1 MPREV
6 KKLGAWENFLDE
18 PVNNYQI
25 YAHNQER
32 INQGGTVEN
41 DVFENPTFDYEV
53 CFVAGTQILMA
64 DGSTKPIE
72 QIRPG
77 DQVLAADHLKPEEK
91 PTAAKVVRFFDNG
104 EKEVVKLI
112 FNGQNA
118 ESEEI
123 ICTPEHPF
131 YVIGKGWVCAKDLQF
146 DNFCLSANGEKIAFV
161 SKENLDEKQCVYNF
175 EVENLHTYFVGS
187 NSVVSVLAHNWC
199 LFGEEFV
206 MPWSPE
212 ASWALSDTISL
223 YSRMGTRAVVGTA
236 SGAAAGAATG
246 AVVGAG
252 VGVVAGG
259 AGAVPGAGAGATT
272 GAIGGGISG
281 FISAAMAPSY
291 ETLGETVVNSGM
303 NGVVSGVTGGVAGP
317 LGGTPLSIA
326 RNSYS
331 VVSGGYLAVSTENI
345 EVVAFSQTNAL
356 ITVGAVSSTSP
367 FVMQSQ
373 RYSDDDLW
381 TPRQRD
387 KLPDHMKPRHV
398 YDKGEIDAIVD
409 KYRVNEKQR
418 RLFHQYIDY
427 LKSNGE
433 LSGDTLSRAELDDL
447 AREFFRK
454 YK

>member
-175 EVENLHTYFVGS
+175 EVEEKHTYFVGVFIIALLS
-187 NSVVSVLAHNWC
+187 FIMNVQYAMEMFGNWK
-199 LFGEEFV
+199 
-206 MPWSPE
+206 
-212 ASWALSDTISL
+212 
-223 YSRMGTRAVVGTA
+223 
-236 SGAAAGAATG
+236 
-246 AVVGAG
+246 
-252 VGVVAGG
+252 
-259 AGAVPGAGAGATT
+259 
-272 GAIGGGISG
+272 
-281 FISAAMAPSY
+281 
-291 ETLGETVVNSGM
+291 
-303 NGVVSGVTGGVAGP
+303 
-317 LGGTPLSIA
+317 
-326 RNSYS
+326 
-331 VVSGGYLAVSTENI
+331 NI
-345 EVVAFSQTNAL
+345 PT
-356 ITVGAVSSTSP
+356 VSSI
-367 FVMQSQ
+367 FC
-373 RYSDDDLW
+373 
-381 TPRQRD
+381 
-387 KLPDHMKPRHV
+387 
-398 YDKGEIDAIVD
+398 GEM
-409 KYRVNEKQR
+409 
-418 RLFHQYIDY
+418 
-427 LKSNGE
+427 
-433 LSGDTLSRAELDDL
+433 
-447 AREFFRK
+447 
-454 YK
+454 